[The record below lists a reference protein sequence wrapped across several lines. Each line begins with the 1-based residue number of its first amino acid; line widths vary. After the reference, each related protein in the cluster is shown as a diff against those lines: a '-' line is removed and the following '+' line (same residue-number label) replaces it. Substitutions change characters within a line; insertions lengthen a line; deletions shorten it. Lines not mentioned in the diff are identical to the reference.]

1 MNTTKAATLKYALS
15 SYKKME
21 LVAKLIRWKTYYDAN
36 RLLKFTNKKSAKIL
50 LKLLNSAYSNCKN
63 DTSIDLSKLYVSNVL
78 IWRWPK
84 IKRTRFGARSRVSS
98 YLKYRSFVKI
108 ILDIK

>member
-21 LVAKLIRWKTYYDAN
+21 LVAKLVRGKTYYDAS
-36 RLLKFTNKKSAKIL
+36 RMLSFTNKKAAKIL

-63 DTSIDLSKLYVSNVL
+63 DTSIDLSKVYISTIL
-78 IWRWPK
+78 IGR
-84 IKRTRFGARSRVSS
+84 
-98 YLKYRSFVKI
+98 
-108 ILDIK
+108 